1 MSAPNAWI
9 DLIGQLRQAQVSRRL
24 MRDVNATQQMRDAAT
39 VAYSRAMDAVFD
51 RLDQMM
57 EQGLL
62 GRISTFLSA
71 RGRV

>member
-9 DLIGQLRQAQVSRRL
+9 DLIGQLRRAQVSRRL
-24 MRDVNATQQMRDAAT
+24 MRDISATQQMRDAAT

-57 EQGLL
+57 EQGLM

>member
-24 MRDVNATQQMRDAAT
+24 MRDISATQQMRDAAT
-39 VAYSRAMDAVFD
+39 VAYSRAMDAVYD
-51 RLDQMM
+51 RLDQLM
-57 EQGLL
+57 EQGVL
-62 GRISTFLSA
+62 GRIATFLSA

>member
-1 MSAPNAWI
+1 MSTPNAWPE
-9 DLIGQLRQAQVSRRL
+9 LIGQLRRAQVSRRTIRDIRVTQL
-24 MRDVNATQQMRDAAT
+24 MRDDAT